1 MFFASQGDQKMAKV
15 CGIALFLVLAGLVF
29 TASMLK
35 VKPIKST
42 ASADKG
48 SASGKCSAPAV
59 LEVNIDLPNEV
70 TKVSCGREVMI
81 IEHGTPGQPGYT
93 RKVYRYRQQPQPLP

>member
-1 MFFASQGDQKMAKV
+1 MAKV
-15 CGIALFLVLAGLVF
+15 CELALFLVVTVIF
-29 TASMLK
+29 FASAMSK
-35 VKPIKST
+35 IKPIKGT
-42 ASADKG
+42 PSADKG
-48 SASGKCSAPAV
+48 SPNGQCSKPAA
-59 LEVNIDLPNEV
+59 LEIYINLPNPV